1 MEAALGCDL
10 RTVTMRDIA
19 ERLGVSHSALYR
31 WVGNREELLDLVGE
45 VVVERILPTA
55 DPTAGTWREWL
66 SDLAWRM
73 HDQFLA
79 VPGYAVHVAMPHRH
93 NPHAFG
99 RLRGRVVSAFKLAGV
114 SDDMA
119 EQSWHIFGPGIVQW
133 LAAQQMGHDI
143 GPDAPRFDLFLD
155 VLLRGLP
162 AREPGSSGRGQRGTA
177 GGSAGDPGGYSVARG
192 RGPSVH

>member
-1 MEAALGCDL
+1 MKARTPKPGRPARLSREQIVEAALGCDL

-19 ERLGVSHSALYR
+19 ERLGASHSALYR
-31 WVGNREELLDLVGE
+31 WVRNRDELLDLVGE

-55 DPTAGTWREWL
+55 EPAADTWRQWL

-79 VPGYAVHVAMPHRH
+79 VPGYAAHVAMPHHH
-93 NPHAFG
+93 NAQAFG
-99 RLRGRVVSAFKLAGV
+99 RLHDSVVSAFKLAGA

-119 EQSWHIFGPGIVQW
+119 EQSWHVFGLGVVQW
-133 LAAQQMGHDI
+133 LGAQQMDHDL
-143 GPDAPRFDLFLD
+143 GSDAPRFDLFLD

-162 AREPGSSGRGQRGTA
+162 AQEPSS
-177 GGSAGDPGGYSVARG
+177 
-192 RGPSVH
+192 